1 MTAKHSLHMRNY
13 ELIRL
18 LIFIQEQHVICQHL
32 YNEHINSLWNGL
44 FGHINYPWCHVTAIV
59 APGNMIGLAMVW
71 KDIFVVLRVKHVL
84 AKQLCNKHDNT
95 ERDTHDDIL
104 LQVKN

>member
-1 MTAKHSLHMRNY
+1 MTAKLSWHMRNY

-18 LIFIQEQHVICQHL
+18 LIFIQEQHVICQNL
-32 YNEHINSLWNGL
+32 YNEHIKSLWNGF
-44 FGHINYPWCHVTAIV
+44 FGHINYPWSHVSAIV
-59 APGNMIGLAMVW
+59 AACNMIGLAMVW
-71 KDIFVVLRVKHVL
+71 KDIFVVLRVKQAL